1 MEAKAITKYVR
12 VSVRKAKPLLDII
25 RGKKA
30 EEAITSLS
38 FSAKKAAKE
47 IEKTLKSAIAN
58 LKSKEDKSAGAE
70 IYVKEAYAT
79 EGPILRRFIPRA
91 HGRATRIRKRT
102 SHIYITVASK
112 GESASS
118 GDVTKKK
125 AKKISSKRKK

>member
-1 MEAKAITKYVR
+1 MEAKAITRYVR

-30 EEAITSLS
+30 EEAVASLS

-58 LKSKEDKSAGAE
+58 LKSKEDKPAGAQVY
-70 IYVKEAYAT
+70 IKEAYAT

-112 GESASS
+112 GEPASS
-118 GDVTKKK
+118 GDAAKKK
-125 AKKISSKRKK
+125 AKKISSKQKK